1 MPSDSPGRSFGLNAS
16 VTLAGLLLDDLTE
29 RLRQRGCGVQFANT
43 RRPGLFFADDIALVA
58 ATPLDIKLALEVTT
72 QWCREWRLKAN
83 GDKSGIMIVGSSVL
97 KQECSRCE
105 FRCCGE
111 LMRVWRSELPAGSS
125 AALLGVQASDPE
137 HGSIFGMLSCAPLLN
152 VAWVQFVPF
161 CLNVSKTGHRVSRL
175 SSSERRRLFD
185 RAHGQPLCFLLSEC
199 GQEDSQARWDKSL
212 MSLLSRMRQQPDE
225 SMTKDLLHLSLDQ
238 ADALCSSWGH
248 NVRSVLHRVTGC
260 DQSACG
266 LDLSVNL
273 DQSHPKLVG
282 VDLNRRVRAHLSTN
296 GNLCRSFHSFVKP
309 DTPICK
315 SRAWARSHIGRPAS
329 RLFECHFDDWHD
341 NSGVLLKL
349 QLRAG
354 TCETEE
360 HRAKV
365 CNLPPSFSAHPL
377 CNAEVVQS
385 VNHLIHHCT
394 HLNAERCKLLSH
406 MRSALSSASSLH
418 SSFFDAPD
426 SSKTKILLGA
436 PSDDPIVDRHMDM
449 AFRKFLLRVEVL
461 RRQNFAAN
469 VIASQ

>member
-1 MPSDSPGRSFGLNAS
+1 MPS
-16 VTLAGLLLDDLTE
+16 
-29 RLRQRGCGVQFANT
+29 
-43 RRPGLFFADDIALVA
+43 
-58 ATPLDIKLALEVTT
+58 T
-72 QWCREWRLKAN
+72 QLHA
-83 GDKSGIMIVGSSVL
+83 V
-97 KQECSRCE
+97 
-105 FRCCGE
+105 
-111 LMRVWRSELPAGSS
+111 SS
-125 AALLGVQASDPE
+125 AFFHWVLGIFLSD
-137 HGSIFGMLSCAPLLN
+137 LSAMKQHVN
-152 VAWVQFVPF
+152 
-161 CLNVSKTGHRVSRL
+161 
-175 SSSERRRLFD
+175 
-185 RAHGQPLCFLLSEC
+185 
-199 GQEDSQARWDKSL
+199 DKCSWI
-212 MSLLSRMRQQPDE
+212 
-225 SMTKDLLHLSLDQ
+225 HDQ

-273 DQSHPKLVG
+273 DQSHPKLVD

-296 GNLCRSFHSFVKP
+296 GNLCRSFCSFVKP
-309 DTPICK
+309 DTPICR

-329 RLFECHFDDWHD
+329 RLFECHLDDWHD

-360 HRAKV
+360 HRAEI
-365 CNLPPSFSAHPL
+365 CNLPPSFSVCPL

-406 MRSALSSASSLH
+406 VRSALSSASSLH

-436 PSDDPIVDRHMDM
+436 PSDDPIVDRLVDM
-449 AFRKFLLRVEVL
+449 AFRKFLLRMEVL
-461 RRQNFAAN
+461 RRVVHRIVRLGFVARWVWCSCL
-469 VIASQ
+469 VISKHEQTITAGFRDAWS